1 MKKRTA
7 KITALMLASM
17 MALAGCGG
25 NGGGSNSGSTSGT
38 NSGSGET
45 AKAEALT
52 DLYTWETQ
60 AREVESL
67 NVLNTQ
73 MATDLNVLTNLVEG
87 LLSNDEDGKLIPA
100 LAEEWGSDDNGLTWT
115 FKLREGVKWV
125 DKNGE
130 EKADCNAQDF
140 LTGLEFILNYHKN
153 GGANISMPGEMIV
166 GAQEYYEYTKT
177 LTEEEGRKLTT
188 DAGSKFLEMVGIEA
202 PDDYTVVYHCT
213 SEMPYFETVATYNCL
228 YPASQALIDEIG
240 IDAFVACDDSNMWFN
255 GAYLLTNYIQGN
267 EKVLTKNESYWD
279 TESQRFDTVTIK
291 MIESLDTGFQL
302 YQAGDLDRIDL
313 SESNLTTIYNDAN
326 NEYNDQL
333 VEKRPDKFSYQMH
346 LNYSKMNEDG
356 TPDENWNKAVA
367 NTAFRQAI
375 YYGLN
380 LKPYLARTNAINPL
394 SCENNAYTMMGLVYM
409 SDGRDYIDVV
419 EEKLGLGES
428 DGETPRRLDA
438 DKAAELK
445 AQAMEELSAQGVTF
459 PVEADYYIAANN
471 QTSIDSAKVLQQAFS
486 DCLGDDFIKLNIGTY
501 VTNGTAE
508 VVDPQLHSFV
518 VNGWG
523 ADYGDPQNFLG
534 QETYGEDSAYY
545 SMNYSNINDATDET
559 LINTYKEFTDLVN
572 TAKAITDDN
581 DARYEAYAEAE
592 SYMIE
597 NALVIPC
604 NYNISWQLTH
614 VNDYTVKNAPYGIQN
629 YKYVGWETSV
639 DAYTTEQYQSFASGS
654 GNGASAAE

>member
-7 KITALMLASM
+7 KLTALALAAM

-25 NGGGSNSGSTSGT
+25 NGGGST
-38 NSGSGET
+38 SGSGESGSSEEL
-45 AKAEALT
+45 K

-73 MATDLNVLTNLVEG
+73 MASDSNVITNLIEG
-87 LLSNDEDGKLIPA
+87 LLSNDADGKLIPA
-100 LAEEWGSDDNGLTWT
+100 LAEDWGSEGNGLTWT

-130 EKADCNAQDF
+130 EKADCTAQDF
-140 LTGLEFILNYHKN
+140 LTGLEFVMNYHKN
-153 GGANISMPGEMIV
+153 AGANISMPGEMIV
-166 GAQEYYEYTKT
+166 GAEEYYEYTKT
-177 LTEEEGRKLTT
+177 LSEEEGRALTA
-188 DAGSKFLEMVGIEA
+188 DEGSKFLEMVGIEA

-213 SEMPYFETVATYNCL
+213 SEIPYFDTVATYNCL

-240 IDAFVACDDSNMWFN
+240 IDAFLACDDSNMWFN
-255 GAYLLTNYIQGN
+255 GPYMLTSYIQGN

-279 TESQRFDTVTIK
+279 TESKRFDTVTIK

-302 YQAGDLDRIDL
+302 YQAGELDRIDL
-313 SESNLTTIYNDAN
+313 SESNLTTIHNDEN
-326 NEYNDQL
+326 NEYYDQL
-333 VEKRPDKFSYQMH
+333 VEKRPDKFSYQFH
-346 LNYSKMNEDG
+346 WNYSKMKEDG
-356 TPDENWNKAVA
+356 TPDDNWNKAIA
-367 NTAFRQAI
+367 NTAFRQAM
-375 YYGLN
+375 YYGLD
-380 LKPYLARTNAINPL
+380 LTTYLARTNAVNPL
-394 SCENNAYTMMGLVYM
+394 SCENNFYTMKGLVYM
-409 SDGRDYIDVV
+409 EDGRDYVDVV
-419 EEKLGLGES
+419 AEKLGLGES
-428 DGETPRRLDA
+428 DGETPVRLDA

-459 PVEADYYIAANN
+459 PVEADYYVAANN
-471 QTSIDSAKVLQQAFS
+471 QTSIDSTRVLAQAFS
-486 DCLGDDFIKLNIGTY
+486 DCMGDDFIKINVKTF
-501 VTNGTAE
+501 VTNQTAE
-508 VVDPQLHSFV
+508 VIDPQLHSFV
-518 VNGWG
+518 INGWG

-545 SMNYSNINDATDET
+545 SMNYSNINDATDEN
-559 LINTYKEFTDLVN
+559 LINTYKQFTELVN
-572 TAKAITDDN
+572 TAKAITDDM

-592 SYMIE
+592 KFMIE
-597 NALVIPC
+597 NVLVMPC

-614 VNDYTVKNAPYGIQN
+614 VNDYTIKNAPYGIQN

-654 GNGASAAE
+654 GNGASDAN